1 MFLKR
6 SLSTSVFLHW
16 TSGGYPPSVSA
27 FSSVIGKNEHA
38 AKRAT
43 VFNGM
48 LKYQIIT
55 SFIVIL
61 APVTEFT
68 LRKTEQF

>member
-1 MFLKR
+1 MLLKR
-6 SLSTSVFLHW
+6 SLSTSVFHHC
-16 TSGGYPPSVSA
+16 TNGDYPPSVSA
-27 FSSVIGKNEHA
+27 FSSVIGKNEHTLTKLA
-38 AKRAT
+38 I

-68 LRKTEQF
+68 LRKI